1 MDRKK
6 LVAVV
11 KKLNEAELA
20 DPVDVKVKEEELKEL
35 FGQAVDSV
43 LDNEE
48 YGETDEERQQ
58 KLPEEV
64 RAAYKELFLD
74 SDPEEPIETEKKDE
88 KKKAKGEKEMKKDE
102 KKKAKGEKEM
112 KKDEKKKAEGEKEMK
127 KDEKKKA
134 AKKEGVKKVGIIDT
148 IISLLKTKPITKE
161 DIVKA
166 LVKKFPDREEKGMT
180 STVSI
185 QLGGRLEK
193 DKGLKIQKSDKGY
206 SIK

>member
-102 KKKAKGEKEM
+102 KKKA
-112 KKDEKKKAEGEKEMK
+112 
-127 KDEKKKA
+127 

>member
-112 KKDEKKKAEGEKEMK
+112 KKDEKKKA
-127 KDEKKKA
+127 